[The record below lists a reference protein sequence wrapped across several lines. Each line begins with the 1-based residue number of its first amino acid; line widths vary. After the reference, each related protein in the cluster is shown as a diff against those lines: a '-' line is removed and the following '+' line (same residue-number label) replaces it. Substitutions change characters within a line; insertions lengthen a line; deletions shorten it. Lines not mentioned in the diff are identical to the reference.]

1 MIRLL
6 LSSNFA
12 LFADPNH
19 MTETRWMH
27 ILIDWLFAIAIVVA
41 GVWLAKRL
49 SQLVYEA
56 LTRARV
62 ESTLCNFLR
71 TVSYTLM
78 LVVIAVTALQKI
90 GVPPQSL
97 AAIVGAACLAV
108 GLSLKDSLANI
119 ASGVLLVV
127 LRPFKE
133 GDYVLIAGQ
142 EGLISKVGIF
152 QTQMR
157 TYDERVITL
166 PNSNVMSSPIINYF
180 TTPTRRLELP
190 IHIGYD
196 DDVERAKT
204 LLSQIAQQDARV
216 LATPPPLVLVTELSN
231 NSVNLLLLAY
241 AKNDDFALAKSAIY
255 ERVLTDLNLEG
266 YQLNLEKSLRVFH
279 HDASGEPLHVSDA
292 IKRSVISDDPS
303 PPSSKP

>member
-1 MIRLL
+1 MMRLL
-6 LSSNFA
+6 LSSDFA
-12 LFADPNH
+12 LIVDPNQ

-27 ILIDWLFAIAIVVA
+27 FLIDWLLAIAIVIA
-41 GVWLAKRL
+41 GVWIAKRL
-49 SQLVYEA
+49 SQLIFDA
-56 LTRARV
+56 LVRAGI

-90 GVPPQSL
+90 GVPPASL

-142 EGLISKVGIF
+142 EGVISGVGIF

-190 IHIGYD
+190 VHIGYD

-204 LLSQIAQQDARV
+204 ILTQIAQKDERV
-216 LATPPPLVLVTELSN
+216 LATPAPLVLVTELSN
-231 NSVNLLLLAY
+231 NYVSLLLLAY
-241 AKNDDFALAKSAIY
+241 AKNDDFSMAKSSVY
-255 ERVLTDLNLEG
+255 ERILTDLNQEG
-266 YQLNLEKSLRVFH
+266 YQLNLEKSIRVFH
-279 HDASGEPLHVSDA
+279 HDAGGEPLHVSDA
-292 IKRSVISDDPS
+292 VKRGVISDDPS
-303 PPSSKP
+303 PPSSTP